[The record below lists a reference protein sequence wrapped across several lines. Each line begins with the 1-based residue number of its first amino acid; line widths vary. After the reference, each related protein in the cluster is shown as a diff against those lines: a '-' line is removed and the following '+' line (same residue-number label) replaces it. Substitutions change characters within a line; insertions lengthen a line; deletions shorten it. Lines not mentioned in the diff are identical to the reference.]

1 MASASWEKTSTQAL
15 RSEVQLLA
23 WAHCTPTGAPG
34 GQDPPPPLGLWGV
47 GRLLGGPWP
56 PRGAPRGPP
65 PHAQHVLAGQAP
77 VVVSS
82 TPWAARRP
90 FAGAAWAAPINGVR
104 RRRR

>member
-1 MASASWEKTSTQAL
+1 MASANWEKTSTQAL
-15 RSEVQLLA
+15 GSEVQLLA
-23 WAHCTPTGAPG
+23 WAMATPSGAP
-34 GQDPPPPLGLWGV
+34 V
-47 GRLLGGPWP
+47 
-56 PRGAPRGPP
+56 AMA
-65 PHAQHVLAGQAP
+65 HAQHVLAGQAP